1 MAVKVLGSALVSAF
15 VVLSARSAAA
25 DDGTPFRLSWVRGE
39 GAGSC
44 PDAATIESRAAQRLG
59 RNPFS
64 ETATQS
70 IEGSVVGEGDELK
83 AELRVRDEM
92 GVARGR
98 REIRAKGADCVELA
112 DAVVLA
118 VVLTID
124 PNALLADTTAP
135 APPSAPPEAPPVA
148 AEPPALD
155 ACPVVRCPSPPPCP
169 PARCPAPPPLE
180 NMALTAR
187 FIAGAGILPALAP
200 GAAVAGEVGG
210 AHVRG
215 SLGIVYFPETAGD
228 ADEYAFGLTAGS
240 IGLILAGPLAGGF
253 ELSGITELEVGAIHS
268 VVFEGEPVN
277 PGDQPWVAGVLGARF
292 GFLGWAPLRLEI
304 GASLVVP
311 LTRPIFAVRGVAEP
325 AFQSAPVGGMTYL
338 GAGFGLP

>member
-1 MAVKVLGSALVSAF
+1 MAVKVLGSALASAF

-25 DDGTPFRLSWVRGE
+25 DDGTSFRLSWVRGE

-44 PDAATIESRAAQRLG
+44 PDAATIASRAAERLG

-118 VVLTID
+118 VVLAID
-124 PNALLADTTAP
+124 PNALLADTPAP

-169 PARCPAPPPLE
+169 AARCPPPPLLE
-180 NMALTAR
+180 SIEQRPSAHATTEPLSGEASSRLSVRQSSTQVGTFSRR
-187 FIAGAGILPALAP
+187 FIANSSGDTSNRTSRW
-200 GAAVAGEVGG
+200 EVL
-210 AHVRG
+210 RR
-215 SLGIVYFPETAGD
+215 
-228 ADEYAFGLTAGS
+228 
-240 IGLILAGPLAGGF
+240 
-253 ELSGITELEVGAIHS
+253 
-268 VVFEGEPVN
+268 
-277 PGDQPWVAGVLGARF
+277 WV
-292 GFLGWAPLRLEI
+292 
-304 GASLVVP
+304 
-311 LTRPIFAVRGVAEP
+311 VAET
-325 AFQSAPVGGMTYL
+325 Q
-338 GAGFGLP
+338 GAERA